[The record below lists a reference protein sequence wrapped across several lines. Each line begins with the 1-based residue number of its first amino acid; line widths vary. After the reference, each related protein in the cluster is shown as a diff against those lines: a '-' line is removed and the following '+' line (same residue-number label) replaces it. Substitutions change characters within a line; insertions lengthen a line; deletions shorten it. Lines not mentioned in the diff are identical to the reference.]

1 MAAAV
6 AFYAGAR
13 GNFPSRCGLLA
24 PSAFYCETFMHH
36 IASRRRALTRLSALS
51 LGAAL
56 ALSGCGSESGER
68 KAFIEFL
75 QTRVLNT
82 PRAAVPKLNEQQRK
96 AFGAYAAHYDIITGF
111 NQEMSDSPLT
121 KMMAAMQ
128 SMRSLP
134 QLLAKRTQV
143 NELLEH
149 IPQAEQDV
157 KARIDRATAAKNAL
171 SQPADLKAVYD
182 AAFDKLVTQLGGVML
197 QLLPAMKGMLAATM
211 ELVTYVE
218 QNPKEV
224 SFVGSNVQA
233 TTQASLD
240 KVNVL
245 LKKLETEAG
254 NVAKMEGTLR
264 KLTG

>member
-1 MAAAV
+1 
-6 AFYAGAR
+6 
-13 GNFPSRCGLLA
+13 
-24 PSAFYCETFMHH
+24 MHH
-36 IASRRRALTRLSALS
+36 IASRRRALTRLTALS

-56 ALSGCGSESGER
+56 TMSGCSSEPGER

-82 PRAAVPKLNEQQRK
+82 QRAAVPKLTEEHRK
-96 AFGAYAAHYDIITGF
+96 AFGPYAAHYDIITVF
-111 NQEMSDSPLT
+111 NQEMTDSSLT
-121 KMMAAMQ
+121 GMMAAMQ
-128 SMRSLP
+128 GVRSLP

-143 NELLEH
+143 SELLRH
-149 IPQAEQDV
+149 IPQAQQDV
-157 KARIDRATAAKNAL
+157 KARIDKATAAKNAL
-171 SQPADLKAVYD
+171 SQPDDLKTVYD

-197 QLLPAMKGMLAATM
+197 QLLPAMQGMLAATM

-224 SFVGSNVQA
+224 TIVGSTVQA
-233 TTQASLD
+233 TSQASLD
-240 KVNVL
+240 KVGML
-245 LKKLETEAG
+245 LKKLETEAA

>member
-1 MAAAV
+1 M
-6 AFYAGAR
+6 
-13 GNFPSRCGLLA
+13 L
-24 PSAFYCETFMHH
+24 H
-36 IASRRRALTRLSALS
+36 IASRRTALTRLSALS

-56 ALSGCGSESGER
+56 TLSGCGSEPGER

-111 NQEMSDSPLT
+111 NQEMTDAPLT
-121 KMMAAMQ
+121 RMMAAMQ
-128 SMRSLP
+128 NMRSLP

-143 NELLEH
+143 GELLAH
-149 IPQAEQDV
+149 VPQAQQDV

-182 AAFDKLVTQLGGVML
+182 AAFDKLVTQLGGMML
-197 QLLPAMKGMLAATM
+197 QLLPPMQGMLAAAM
-211 ELVTYVE
+211 DLATYVE

-224 SFVGSNVQA
+224 QIVGSSVQA

-240 KVNVL
+240 KVSVL
-245 LKKLETEAG
+245 LKKLESEAAS
-254 NVAKMEGTLR
+254 VAKMETALR

>member
-1 MAAAV
+1 
-6 AFYAGAR
+6 
-13 GNFPSRCGLLA
+13 
-24 PSAFYCETFMHH
+24 MHH
-36 IASRRRALTRLSALS
+36 TASRRRALTHLSALS
-51 LGAAL
+51 VGAAL
-56 ALSGCGSESGER
+56 TLAGCGSEAGER

-82 PRAAVPKLNEQQRK
+82 PRAAVPKLTEAQRK
-96 AFGAYAAHYDIITGF
+96 SFGPYAAHYDIITSF
-111 NQEMSDSPLT
+111 NQEMTDAPLT

-128 SMRSLP
+128 GVRSLP
-134 QLLAKRTQV
+134 QLIAKRTQV
-143 NELLEH
+143 SELLAS

-171 SQPADLKAVYD
+171 SQPADLKTVYD
-182 AAFDKLVTQLGGVML
+182 AAFDKLVTRLGDVML

-224 SFVGSNVQA
+224 TIVGSTVQA
-233 TTQASLD
+233 TSQASLD

-245 LKKLETEAG
+245 LKKLEAEAG